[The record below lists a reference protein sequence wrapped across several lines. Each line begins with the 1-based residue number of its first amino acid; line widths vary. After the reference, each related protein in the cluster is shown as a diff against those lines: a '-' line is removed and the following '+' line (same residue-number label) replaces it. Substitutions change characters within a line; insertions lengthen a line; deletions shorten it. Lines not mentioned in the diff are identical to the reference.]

1 MSDQTM
7 NREQPTREQAVGT
20 VAGLIKDI
28 KFAMLVTT
36 TDEGH
41 LHARP
46 MTTQQTEF
54 DGDLWF
60 IGAKD
65 SEAVHDMRARPQVNV
80 SYADTGSNNYV
91 SVHGTAEL
99 VEDRAKLDELWSDMY
114 DMYFEGGK
122 EDPNVQLIKIDAR
135 GAEYWESG
143 GKVRTLFALA
153 KNLIP
158 GQKAEAG
165 ELGKNE
171 TVEL

>member
-1 MSDQTM
+1 M
-7 NREQPTREQAVGT
+7 TREDAIKT
-20 VAGLIKDI
+20 VAALIKDI
-28 KFAMLVTT
+28 KFAMLVTV

-65 SEAVHDMRARPQVNV
+65 TEAVSDMRARPQVNV
-80 SYADTGSNNYV
+80 SFADTSSNNYV
-91 SVHGTAEL
+91 SVNGTAEL

-114 DMYFEGGK
+114 NMYFEGGK
-122 EDPNVQLIKIDAR
+122 EDPNIQLIKINAS

-143 GKVRTLFALA
+143 GKIRALFALA
-153 KNLIP
+153 KNLLP
-158 GQKAEAG
+158 GQKADASEMG
-165 ELGKNE
+165 SNE
-171 TVEL
+171 TVKL